1 MGNKLGTVV
10 MQDAWC
16 DGGASGGGGG
26 FRDTLTV
33 K

>member
-16 DGGASGGGGG
+16 DGGAGGGGG

>member
-16 DGGASGGGGG
+16 DGGGGG